1 MDMLGDYTGPI
12 FSPSQTRVYL
22 QCPFLWY
29 LSYVKRFESNWF
41 THKDIAGVVGSA
53 FSVYTEFLQL
63 GHDSA
68 LERAKDCYSD
78 RMKKLQESREC
89 VDTARQYLI
98 TAEDRLER
106 LCNLFKNTPVIP
118 ASWDLFDQER
128 AFPRWGGSRVDVLY
142 ETSMGVT
149 GVLDYK
155 TRSRIQKNQVEKTK
169 REFATSDQLYHYCA
183 MVSHELDTVV
193 EQFSIC
199 ILTLEPRPYIDLWQ
213 FRVKENF
220 LQVWMEGRKQV
231 WTDMQAVKDGH
242 RVPHTAAVH
251 EDKYGKCPAYNV
263 CFKYDMDEGNTR
275 KEFYVRN

>member
-1 MDMLGDYTGPI
+1 MDVLDGYTGPI
-12 FSPSQTRVYL
+12 FSPSQTKIYL
-22 QCPFLWY
+22 QCPLKWY
-29 LSYVKRFESNWF
+29 LRYMNRYESQYF

-78 RMKKLQESREC
+78 RMKRLQETREC
-89 VDTARQYLI
+89 VDTARQYLM

-128 AFPRWGGSRVDVLY
+128 VFPTWGGSRVDVLY

-155 TRSRIQKNQVEKTK
+155 TRGRIQKNQVEKTK
-169 REFATSDQLYHYCA
+169 REFATSDQMYHYCA
-183 MVSHELDTVV
+183 MVSHELDVTV

-213 FRVKENF
+213 FRIRPEF
-220 LQVWMEGRKQV
+220 LKVWVAGRKQV
-231 WTDMQAVKDGH
+231 WTDMQAIKDGD
-242 RVPHTAAVH
+242 RVPYPAAEH
-251 EDKYGKCPAYNV
+251 EDKYGKCEMYNI
-263 CFKYDMDEGNTR
+263 CFRHDFDQGEVS
-275 KEFYVRN
+275 KEFYVR